1 MINFETSTQQYGT
14 SLKDIESAL
23 IALSKKSLLVGV
35 FNEGRPVTEGK
46 EKELTNSE
54 LAFIFEFGA
63 PEVKI
68 PARPFMFPTLRDKLT
83 DIQGYL
89 LRAAEY
95 ALQGDNESV
104 DKTLDSLGIEL
115 VAAIKDRIL
124 KSIPPALSKN
134 TLRKWIK
141 LPGGT
146 PKKRSEYGTIPLKIT
161 GTFMNSFE
169 HTVENR

>member
-35 FNEGRPVTEGK
+35 FNEGRTEPESE
-46 EKELTNSE
+46 EKQELTNSE

-68 PARPFMFPTLRDKLT
+68 PARSFMFPTLRDKLT

-104 DKTLDSLGIEL
+104 DKTLSSLGIEL

-134 TLRKWIK
+134 TLRKLI
-141 LPGGT
+141 T
-146 PKKRSEYGTIPLKIT
+146 ETKRRSDYGTTPLKVT
-161 GTFMNSFE
+161 GQFVNSFNYS
-169 HTVENR
+169 VENK

>member
-104 DKTLDSLGIEL
+104 DKTLS
-115 VAAIKDRIL
+115 
-124 KSIPPALSKN
+124 S
-134 TLRKWIK
+134 
-141 LPGGT
+141 
-146 PKKRSEYGTIPLKIT
+146 
-161 GTFMNSFE
+161 
-169 HTVENR
+169 

>member
-1 MINFETSTQQYGT
+1 MINFETATKQYGT
-14 SLKDIESAL
+14 SLKDIETAL

-35 FNEGRPVTEGK
+35 FDEGRTAIEGE
-46 EKELTNSE
+46 EKELSNSA
-54 LAFIFEFGA
+54 LAFIHEFGA

-68 PARPFMFPTLRDKLT
+68 PARPFLFPTLQDKLA

-104 DKTLDSLGIEL
+104 DKTLHSLGIEL

-134 TLRKWIK
+134 TLRKWITK
-141 LPGGT
+141 T
-146 PKKRSEYGTIPLKIT
+146 KRRSDYGTTPLKIT
-161 GTFMNSFE
+161 GQFINSFNY
-169 HTVENR
+169 TVENK

>member
-1 MINFETSTQQYGT
+1 MINFETSTQQSAT

-35 FNEGRPVTEGK
+35 FNEGRIAIVRGEQ
-46 EKELTNSE
+46 ELTNSE

-68 PARPFMFPTLRDKLT
+68 PARSFMFPTLRDKLT

>member
-1 MINFETSTQQYGT
+1 MINFEASAKQYGT
-14 SLKDIESAL
+14 SLKDIETAL

-35 FNEGRPVTEGK
+35 FDEGRTAMEG
-46 EKELTNSE
+46 EGEELSNSA
-54 LAFIFEFGA
+54 LAFIHEFGA

-68 PARPFMFPTLRDKLT
+68 PARPFLFPTLQDKLA

-104 DKTLDSLGIEL
+104 DKTLHSLGIEL

-134 TLRKWIK
+134 TLRKWITK
-141 LPGGT
+141 T
-146 PKKRSEYGTIPLKIT
+146 KRRSDYGTTPLKIT
-161 GTFMNSFE
+161 GQFINSFNY
-169 HTVENR
+169 TVENK

>member
-1 MINFETSTQQYGT
+1 MINFETATKQYGT
-14 SLKDIESAL
+14 SLKDIETAL

-35 FNEGRPVTEGK
+35 FDEGRTAIEGE
-46 EKELTNSE
+46 EKELNNSA
-54 LAFIFEFGA
+54 LAFIHEFGA

-68 PARPFMFPTLRDKLT
+68 PARPFLFPTLQDKLA

-104 DKTLDSLGIEL
+104 DKTLHSLGIEL

-134 TLRKWIK
+134 TLRKWITK
-141 LPGGT
+141 T
-146 PKKRSEYGTIPLKIT
+146 KRRSDYGTTPLKIT
-161 GTFMNSFE
+161 GQFINSFNY
-169 HTVENR
+169 TVENK